1 MGNLYRAQILI
12 EQEQHRTLVEMAE
25 NQDKSVSQIVR
36 EILQRYLR
44 EFERE
49 NQLKQEMSALEQLI
63 STRNQ
68 LQQQF
73 GFLNEDLL
81 EEVREERQQELE
93 LMITDDE

>member
-12 EQEQHRTLVEMAE
+12 EQEQHQTLVEMAE
-25 NQDKSVSQIVR
+25 NQDKSISQIVR

-49 NQLKQEMSALEQLI
+49 NKLNKELTALEKLVSNRQ
-63 STRNQ
+63 Q
-68 LQQQF
+68 LQQQY

-81 EEVREERQQELE
+81 EEVREERQKELE
-93 LMITDDE
+93 FKITENE

>member
-36 EILQRYLR
+36 EILQRYLQ

>member
-12 EQEQHRTLVEMAE
+12 EQEQHQTLVEMAE
-25 NQDKSVSQIVR
+25 NQDKSISQIVR

-49 NQLKQEMSALEQLI
+49 NQLKQELTALEKLV
-63 STRNQ
+63 SNRKQ
-68 LQQQF
+68 LQQQY

-81 EEVREERQQELE
+81 EELREERQQELE
-93 LMITDDE
+93 FKFTENE